1 MNITSWYN
9 GIGISKKAQN
19 YLDDLVNVDIHSET
33 GSIKPQLALA
43 KESGTT
49 VTEGCYSAVAPNGD
63 VYFFSKD
70 SGKTWK
76 RAKSDGAY
84 SLVNTNSNGAHKG
97 CVYYRGYMY
106 YATDTKLG
114 RYNLDATW
122 NDNFQVLTSGTH
134 AMRAFDLILYLA
146 NDNDVA
152 QFDDADVF
160 SESGLDLPTE
170 QDIADLKAF
179 GDDLLVLANP
189 GDYINDSKVFRW
201 NTYADSWDVAD
212 PIKAIKP
219 YAFIDADNYTYVV
232 CQGGEI
238 YLYTGTTL
246 ESFSKIRNADT
257 TTGHQL
263 TCNFAGKPLIA
274 NGGKIY
280 SLHRANRNLPMA
292 LCCEYTCS
300 AGVSASI
307 NSLAVSGNELLVSW
321 TYNSTYGIDK
331 ISSNYA
337 NAEIVTP
344 VFREGKNIKVFY
356 DSLPEGTS
364 IAISIKKDGETSWTS
379 KTVEVDDADE
389 MTVRLASDLDFKSYA
404 QAKIVLNSDGT
415 DCPIVDNI
423 NIE

>member
-19 YLDDLVNVDIHSET
+19 YLDDLTNADIHSET

-49 VTEGCYSAVAPNGD
+49 VTEACYQAVSANGD
-63 VYFFSKD
+63 VYLFSKT

-76 RAKSDGAY
+76 RAKSDSSY

-97 CVYYRGYMY
+97 CVYYRGYIY
-106 YATDTKLG
+106 YAAATTLG

-134 AMRAFDLILYLA
+134 AMRAFDLMLYMA

-212 PIKAIKP
+212 PIKAIQP
-219 YAFIDADNYTYVV
+219 YAFLDADNYTYVV
-232 CQGGEI
+232 CKNGEI
-238 YLYTGTTL
+238 YLYTGSIL
-246 ESFSKIRNADT
+246 EQFSKIRDAST

-280 SLHRANRNLPMA
+280 SLYRANRNLPMA

-300 AGVSASI
+300 AGASATI
-307 NSLAVSGNELLVSW
+307 HSLAVSGSELLVSW
-321 TYNSTYGIDK
+321 EYSGTYGVDK
-331 ISSNYA
+331 VSTSYS

-344 VFREGKNIKVFY
+344 VFRDARSIKVYY
-356 DSLPEGTS
+356 DLLPSGTS
-364 IAISIKKDGETSWTS
+364 VAISTKADGATSWTS
-379 KTVEVDDADE
+379 QTVEVDDEDE
-389 MTVRLASDLDFKSYA
+389 MVVRLANDLDFKSYA
-404 QAKIVLNSDGT
+404 QAKIVLTSSGT
-415 DCPIVDNI
+415 SCPVVDNI